1 MRSIIICRHLY
12 ANGLLPIKRNECK
25 LMRLLWNEITVRVSS
40 SSVHFFHR
48 RKYLLH
54 IRDVSSYICSPPRI
68 DSTVSWMWQMSVCI
82 LNSIFIECQRCVA
95 NAASNDLH
103 NFRAGP
109 PFRYLYAPIISCRIF
124 AMPWLVIKITLRA
137 GNTGKRQDWL
147 VNRPYGR
154 T

>member
-1 MRSIIICRHLY
+1 MRMD
-12 ANGLLPIKRNECK
+12 LPIKRNEYK
-25 LMRLLWNEITVRVSS
+25 LYETTVKWNYCPCLGFIGSFLRW
-40 SSVHFFHR
+40 
-48 RKYLLH
+48 KYLLH
-54 IRDVSSYICSPPRI
+54 IRDVSFYICSPPRI

-137 GNTGKRQDWL
+137 GNTGKRRDWL
-147 VNRPYGR
+147 VNRLYAR